1 MRTRT
6 TKSLLSLFACFALL
20 VGCSADVSDS
30 GSALH
35 EVDVEL
41 ITTQTLYVVPD
52 MLVPLTAEEAE
63 GYDDAIPVRVELLE
77 NTAVAWYAP
86 EGEAVVSRETIIAL
100 WSVVDRTEIND
111 TLAAGEEPG
120 LVQTPGTS
128 EAASLPSVL
137 PEYEGALVDSDL
149 TVTNPRSSAEIA
161 ILDFLDRL
169 GSPEELPM
177 MRELGGAHPG
187 CI

>member
-6 TKSLLSLFACFALL
+6 TQSLLSLFACFALL
-20 VGCSADVSDS
+20 AGCSSDVSDT

-41 ITTQTLYVVPD
+41 ITSQTLYVVPD

-63 GYDDAIPVRVELLE
+63 GYEDAIPVRVELLE

-86 EGEAVVSRETIIAL
+86 EGEAIVSRETIIAL
-100 WSVVDRTEIND
+100 WGVVERTPIND
-111 TLAAGEEPG
+111 TLAAGEEPSVV
-120 LVQTPGTS
+120 LTPGTN
-128 EAASLPSVL
+128 EAASLPSLL
-137 PEYEGALVDSDL
+137 PEYEGVLVDSEL
-149 TVTNPRSSAEIA
+149 TVTNPRNSAETA